1 MVTVSLDCPFVIAP
15 SVFSSIYLSCV
26 LCTLCCQFLWIFHFC
41 LSLRYSLT
49 FICPVSCVPYV
60 TSFSGLYFFIAPSV
74 FSNIGLSCVLCT
86 LLPVS
91 LGCTFLLPLR
101 YSLTF
106 ICPVSCVPYVASF
119 SGLSFFIAPSVFSNI
134 YLSCVLCTLCCQL
147 LWIVLFYCPFG
158 IL

>member
-1 MVTVSLDCPFVIAP
+1 MLPVSLDCPF
-15 SVFSSIYLSCV
+15 
-26 LCTLCCQFLWIFHFC
+26 TLP
-41 LSLRYSLT
+41 LRYSLT

-60 TSFSGLYFFIAPSV
+60 ASFSGLSFYITPSV
-74 FSNIGLSCVLCT
+74 FSNMYLSCVLCI
-86 LLPVS
+86 L
-91 LGCTFLLPLR
+91 CCQFLWIVPFTLPLR

-119 SGLSFFIAPSVFSNI
+119 SGLSFFITPSVFSNM
-134 YLSCVLCTLCCQL
+134 YLSCVLCTLCCQF